1 MSRLQKEVQEKT
13 VQLQTTEQRMR
24 KTQQTLSD
32 AQLAAQDFEM
42 VRKVQFIHIAPCESF
57 SPALR
62 CLSVFMFQQNST
74 LRSRLEN
81 AIGENSEINRELSS
95 AR

>member
-42 VRKVQFIHIAPCESF
+42 VRKVH
-57 SPALR
+57 LKHHTL
-62 CLSVFMFQQNST
+62 CLSS
-74 LRSRLEN
+74 L
-81 AIGENSEINRELSS
+81 
-95 AR
+95 